1 MPATMPDEP
10 APAATVPA
18 AADDAFGADL
28 YRVLTEQAADIV
40 FSPASVA
47 SVLRMALCGARG
59 QTAAELAGALHLG
72 EAAHAGRGGAAGAAR
87 RRRRMRRL
95 RGCGGW
101 RRWSVT

>member
-59 QTAAELAGALHLG
+59 QTAAELAGTLHLG
-72 EAAHAGRGGAAGAAR
+72 AAHLGAAAQADEAAQAV
-87 RRRRMRRL
+87 RRL

>member
-10 APAATVPA
+10 APAATIPA
-18 AADDAFGADL
+18 AADDAFGADM
-28 YRVLTEQAADIV
+28 YRVLTEQAADLV

-72 EAAHAGRGGAAGAAR
+72 EAAHRG
-87 RRRRMRRL
+87 
-95 RGCGGW
+95 
-101 RRWSVT
+101 

>member
-1 MPATMPDEP
+1 MPATMPDQP

-72 EAAHAGRGGAAGAAR
+72 AAHGPRRRMVRGGHGRGGA
-87 RRRRMRRL
+87 
-95 RGCGGW
+95 GG
-101 RRWSVT
+101 

>member
-10 APAATVPA
+10 APAATIPA

-28 YRVLTEQAADIV
+28 YRVLTEQAADLV

-72 EAAHAGRGGAAGAAR
+72 ERRRWMR

-95 RGCGGW
+95 RGCGAGGAG
-101 RRWSVT
+101 R

>member
-1 MPATMPDEP
+1 M
-10 APAATVPA
+10 
-18 AADDAFGADL
+18 
-28 YRVLTEQAADIV
+28 LTEQAADLV

-72 EAAHAGRGGAAGAAR
+72 EAAQAWTSSGAGWMR
-87 RRRRMRRL
+87 RRRWMRRL

-101 RRWSVT
+101 PRWSVT